1 MPIKLQYFDARGV
14 SETIRLML
22 AVAKVE
28 YEDAR
33 YPFTF
38 GTPGDFSTIS
48 RPEFDAAKAAG
59 ELTAS
64 AGKVPYLEVDG
75 VKVGQSK
82 AIERY
87 VAKTYGLGGASDMEF
102 AQIDAVCEQIRDIK
116 DAYNT
121 AKRGKDKGSPELEE
135 ALAKFFGE
143 TLPANV
149 QCIEGMVPGGDFL
162 FGKSVSYAD
171 IALWQFLAA
180 SDGGFFDNTEGA
192 KASFAA
198 CPKIT
203 TAMAAVS
210 AIPELQAW
218 LEKRPKNMF

>member
-33 YPFTF
+33 FPFSF
-38 GTPGDFSTIS
+38 GTPGDFSTIV

-102 AQIDAVCEQIRDIK
+102 AQIDAVCEMIRDIK
-116 DAYNT
+116 DAYNN
-121 AKRGKDKGSPELEE
+121 AKRGKDKGTPELEE
-135 ALAKFFGE
+135 ALKKWFGE
-143 TLPANV
+143 TLPEQV
-149 QCIEGMVPGGDFL
+149 KLVEGMVPGGNFL
-162 FGKSVSYAD
+162 FGKSLSYAD

-180 SDGGFFDNTEGA
+180 PEGGFFDNTEGA

-198 CPKIT
+198 CPKIGV
-203 TAMAAVS
+203 AMEAVS
-210 AIPELQAW
+210 SIPELQAW